1 MVSRHRRGSS
11 LTFIV
16 SDVAPAL
23 AAAVASGDSR
33 WPTLARF
40 AGRGV
45 VRAVELS
52 RQASALLPYE
62 SSVLESLQLDAFAEH
77 YPSAAVS
84 FMGERQLHSAD
95 CWAHLQCV
103 HFAAGLNDLTAIAL
117 AGEVRLTEEERL
129 SIAETMD
136 AHLRLDG
143 FELATSGRGDWLV
156 RCPRHLD
163 VRTVAPEIAFGSP
176 LDQSLPSGHDA
187 SALRRLMTEM
197 QMLLHEHPVNE
208 LRARRGMPAANAVW
222 LWGIGIARP
231 IVNDKALWPIAFGN
245 DSYLKGIYFL
255 HAQSVQADEL
265 AVETLLSMKPDT
277 DAIAVARGTDLDEL
291 ESRWLPALS
300 QALQSG
306 KTHSVRLH
314 LDRWRIE
321 VRRSDLRRFWRR
333 PLAPATWDA

>member
-1 MVSRHRRGSS
+1 MVSPQRRGSS

-45 VRAVELS
+45 VRAVEL
-52 RQASALLPYE
+52 RGPASVLLPYE
-62 SSVLESLQLDAFAEH
+62 ASVLESLQLDAFAEH

-84 FMGERQLHSAD
+84 FMGERQLQSAD

-117 AGEVRLTEEERL
+117 AGELKLTEEERC
-129 SIAETMD
+129 SIAETLG
-136 AHLRLDG
+136 AHLHLDG
-143 FELATSGRGDWLV
+143 FELATSGRGDWLA
-156 RCPRHLD
+156 RCPRHLG
-163 VRTVAPEIAFGSP
+163 VRTVAPEIAFGRP

-187 SALRRLMTEM
+187 AELRRLMTEM

-208 LRARRGMPAANAVW
+208 RRARRGVPAANAVW
-222 LWGIGIARP
+222 LWGIGVARP
-231 IVNDKALWPIAFGN
+231 IVNDKPLWPIAFGD

-255 HAQSVQADEL
+255 HAQSVHADVLTSQTL
-265 AVETLLSMKPDT
+265 ANLDPRADT
-277 DAIAVARGTDLDEL
+277 IAVARGTDLDEL

-306 KTHSVRLH
+306 KTRSVHLH